1 MLSREEYEDNF
12 KSELDE
18 IKHQIEKLALTHRN
32 EDRFLDLEGK
42 EQKARLKLRELR
54 SSSLETWMDIRPELE
69 KVYDDL
75 NTSISS
81 FH

>member
-1 MLSREEYEDNF
+1 MLSREEYENQF

-18 IKHQIEKLALTHRN
+18 IKIQIEKLAVTHRN
-32 EDRFLDLEGK
+32 EDIFHDLTEK

-54 SSSLETWMDIRPELE
+54 SSSDDGWSAIKPELE
-69 KVYDDL
+69 KSYDDL
-75 NTSISS
+75 NKAISA

>member
-18 IKHQIEKLALTHRN
+18 IKHQIEKLALTHRS
-32 EDRFLDLEGK
+32 EGRFLDLEEK

-54 SSSLETWMDIRPELE
+54 SSSEDTWVNIRPELE
-69 KVYDDL
+69 KFYDDL
-75 NTSISS
+75 NKSISS